1 MIHVCMRMCKMNTQR
16 EINRP
21 NMSQRRNSR
30 TEPLPHALLNMH
42 NNMLKTR
49 RTCRPYR
56 HVVPK
61 MEWAV
66 VVNWSLRRRDFLL
79 AWRPGNRRHDRNDH
93 TPTVQCSGLWLSVS
107 RACRFAWMAPA
118 RVASKSSVS
127 HGNEIAKI
135 LGQLRRC
142 WARLVVF
149 HRSSGSASV
158 RPHIACADVMVVA
171 SPLPAVHRRPA
182 CLGMLVL
189 DILMTCPVHR
199 NCDWRHS
206 CENTGWAKKVGRQ
219 TIILSNPNR
228 FKKLLEYS

>member
-30 TEPLPHALLNMH
+30 TDPLPHALLNMH
-42 NNMLKTR
+42 NNMLKTG

-93 TPTVQCSGLWLSVS
+93 TPTVQCSGLCLSVS

-118 RVASKSSVS
+118 RVASKSSVES
-127 HGNEIAKI
+127 WQRDRQDPRAVAALLSSVGGIPQVFRFCFSPSLYRLCRRHGS
-135 LGQLRRC
+135 R
-142 WARLVVF
+142 F
-149 HRSSGSASV
+149 PSASCPQKT
-158 RPHIACADVMVVA
+158 RLLGDACVGHSHDVS
-171 SPLPAVHRRPA
+171 SPSEL
-182 CLGMLVL
+182 
-189 DILMTCPVHR
+189 
-199 NCDWRHS
+199 W
-206 CENTGWAKKVGRQ
+206 
-219 TIILSNPNR
+219 
-228 FKKLLEYS
+228 LEA